1 MDRNWIKI
9 SGQVVGGCFWGQ
21 KPEEEN
27 SLRERQG
34 TGRTRGGGGGG
45 GGQGVGRISQI
56 ISIV

>member
-1 MDRNWIKI
+1 MDSNWIKI

-45 GGQGVGRISQI
+45 EVARGLGEYHR
-56 ISIV
+56 

>member
-45 GGQGVGRISQI
+45 GEVARGLGEYHR
-56 ISIV
+56 